1 MRCDAPGGA
10 ACPSIL
16 MSRSIEMLKSL
27 ARLVAWFTAS
37 SDQDE
42 TQTDPLSHPLIAKM
56 TARELADLPFPKPCR
71 EGRRANC
78 CPA

>member
-1 MRCDAPGGA
+1 
-10 ACPSIL
+10 
-16 MSRSIEMLKSL
+16 MLKSL
-27 ARLVAWFTAS
+27 TRLVAWFTAP

-42 TQTDPLSHPLIAKM
+42 TPMELLSHPLIARM
-56 TARELADLPFPKPCR
+56 SARELADLPFPKPCR